1 VVRHRPLRGIRLRRA
16 GELGFRLQADAPGGM
31 SRYGRRMTRR
41 LNALVR
47 DPRAQRAGD
56 VLLAA
61 VLTVAALVDLFTGA
75 IVSWGGRGPGQLV
88 AAVLSTLPLVWR
100 VRQPV
105 LVALTISTASGVLVI
120 LAAPHQA
127 SFEPFVAIIV
137 AAYSLGAHAPGRRG
151 VQGLGL
157 MFATGLP
164 LSIVASTRGEKG
176 GDLIPAIVWIIGAWT
191 IGRIILGR
199 RLRTIEL
206 EVLTSELEGQRE
218 LQAQAAVAV
227 ERARIAR
234 ELHDVIAH
242 NVSMIVVQAGA
253 AARVLEG
260 DHRDVRA
267 ALAAIEGTGRETVD
281 EMRRLIGIVR
291 SDDGL
296 ALAPQPTLADV
307 ERLVANVRE
316 AGLPVELRVE
326 GLPVPLPPGIDL
338 SAYRIVQEALSNAAR
353 YAPGSSVRVRIRY
366 DEEQLLVSVI
376 DDGASGTV
384 VSEPGGG
391 HGLIGMRERVTML
404 GGSLSTGPAEG
415 VGFAVE
421 AELPYAD

>member
-157 MFATGLP
+157 MFAAGIP
-164 LSIVASTRGEKG
+164 LSIVASTRGEKA
-176 GDLIPAIVWIIGAWT
+176 GDLIPAIVWIVAAWT

-199 RLRTIEL
+199 RLRTVEL

-234 ELHDVIAH
+234 ELHDVIAPH
-242 NVSMIVVQAGA
+242 GSMIVVQAGA
-253 AARVLEG
+253 AARVHEG

-326 GLPVPLPPGIDL
+326 GRPVALPPGIDL
-338 SAYRIVQEALSNAAR
+338 SAYRIVQEALTNALKHAGRAR
-353 YAPGSSVRVRIRY
+353 ASVVVRY
-366 DEEQLLVSVI
+366 EGAAVEVEVL
-376 DDGASGTV
+376 DDGDGSG
-384 VSEPGGG
+384 PGGGTG
-391 HGLIGMRERVTML
+391 HGLIGMRERVAL
-404 GGSLSTGPAEG
+404 WGGELEAGRRAG
-415 VGFAVE
+415 GGFAVR
-421 AELPYAD
+421 ARIPVNA